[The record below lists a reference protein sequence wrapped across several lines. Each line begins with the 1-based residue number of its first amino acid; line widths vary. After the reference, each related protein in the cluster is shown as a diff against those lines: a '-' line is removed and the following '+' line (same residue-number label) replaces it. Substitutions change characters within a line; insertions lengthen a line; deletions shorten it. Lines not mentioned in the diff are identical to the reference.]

1 MLRDVV
7 DFEPAFR
14 ALRGAFEMARSF
26 NEWIPKVS
34 FVSLDFLI
42 ANVARWPLE
51 GCHRVVSPKLT
62 VFFLNVPEIYR
73 KFQLRPLELRD
84 AHSSPS
90 TSSSFAPFVDCTMSL
105 NWFSE

>member
-42 ANVARWPLE
+42 ANVASWSLE
-51 GCHRVVSPKLT
+51 VCHGVAPELT
-62 VFFLNVPEIYR
+62 SS
-73 KFQLRPLELRD
+73 FQLRYRL
-84 AHSSPS
+84 
-90 TSSSFAPFVDCTMSL
+90 
-105 NWFSE
+105 